1 MYLRYI
7 IDYSEKDFADKLKK
21 EINGDI
27 GVELKINLDFLKEY
41 AKKKQLGTDGFILD
55 ICNKGYFSIS
65 QNALIEDKRAEFAAE
80 YPDYLKL
87 WLTENNRHK

>member
-1 MYLRYI
+1 MQEVGRGLRLPVDEFGNRISDEQMYLRYI

-41 AKKKQLGTDGFILD
+41 AKKKAVGNGRIYF
-55 ICNKGYFSIS
+55 GYL
-65 QNALIEDKRAEFAAE
+65 Q
-80 YPDYLKL
+80 
-87 WLTENNRHK
+87 